1 MPVMKTLLTGYR
13 VSDLARSESFYRAV
27 GFREIG
33 RAPIGDGTTLVMLNL
48 PGDGDAATIELVDDR
63 SVGPVEIGN
72 GFSHIAVQVADLAA
86 ALADLARAG
95 IASDGIELPG
105 GQEGPAVA
113 NLRDPDGYRI
123 ELVQW
128 PPGHPDGITSADF
141 R

>member
-1 MPVMKTLLTGYR
+1 MKTLLTAYR
-13 VSDLARSESFYRAV
+13 VGDLARSVDFYARV

-33 RAPIGDGTTLVMLNL
+33 RATFENGPTRVMLNL

-128 PPGHPDGITSADF
+128 PPGHPGGLTSADF